1 MIQNEGKKCL
11 LREKKLTQEHDV
23 HHHELLEK
31 QDPSDPHYHLHKPN
45 QSFSQPSTLKT
56 QTKMTRVTIVIMTT
70 KPNQA
75 RKKETIILIKKI
87 KIKNTIILDYIN
99 ID

>member
-1 MIQNEGKKCL
+1 
-11 LREKKLTQEHDV
+11 
-23 HHHELLEK
+23 
-31 QDPSDPHYHLHKPN
+31 
-45 QSFSQPSTLKT
+45 
-56 QTKMTRVTIVIMTT
+56 MTRVTIVIMTT